1 MSKEEGT
8 FNLTGL
14 PDVQTP
20 NNKPI
25 PDGMRLDDYEFG
37 GPSELKSPDKLSPV
51 QVRKY
56 FGDAARDRFNQRSNW
71 LNKQR
76 SLACQQPISNF
87 RQLRQ
92 SFSESLGSAA
102 EEAALAAGGKK
113 KRKPKRLSQE
123 ILSKTDEEIIA
134 GIDFSCLDTPR
145 RAVSPEQLQVFDNI
159 MDDDDA
165 DIFSVANRSLNS
177 SHLKKR
183 KDTSDTKDEIRK
195 EFYDMDDRD
204 RPQDGVTEDQSG
216 RCVPTDSAFTSL
228 DFDDD
233 NVSQV
238 SVDSDLMSSFE
249 DPQLSRATQKFIK
262 TLRAKTPNLA
272 EVPRAGTGLNRPS
285 SPRSKYIMKCLA
297 GGVNPRASLILRK
310 TLTKELYL
318 QHYGMGDN
326 MAVMLAESL
335 AELPF
340 INSINIADNN
350 LTDAGMK
357 PLLDAAMVMP
367 KLTTLDMSDNVI
379 GPDTADALAELLTKK
394 PPTLERLLLRKADV
408 DDFEGERFVT
418 ALIGNETIRELDLS
432 NNLIGHAEILNTVM
446 PDLLTATEAV
456 AELLRTP
463 TCHLETLKLAW
474 NMIRL
479 DSGIDLAKS
488 LEINA
493 SLTYLDLRYNSLGHD
508 GGQALGNSLMENRT
522 LKTLL
527 ISNNNLDS
535 TACFV
540 LCIGIEQNLALKYVN
555 MDENPIGEAGA
566 RSLMY
571 VSTAVGSRLVLSA
584 ARCNTSLRDDAFWF
598 NQERPCRSYNLD
610 LSVNYDRAVA
620 FKVLALVANH
630 PTIIVNSA
638 SYQTSRNTK
647 PEKLEFVQVQLTDK
661 EAFLDDEQRTVLNNL
676 YKLQECAKDIAN
688 VEKLFN
694 DFDVDGSGE
703 ITRSEFTELLSNI
716 GIQVTE
722 SQITDVMSVY
732 DVDGGGTI
740 ELSEFLSFVRLQHV
754 EAGSRI
760 KDMIESQALVDVN
773 HKNIRYQPPR
783 SGFLNMQV
791 FDSYSK
797 KENFS
802 VLTTTNRNV
811 SSNVAEKMG
820 DVSTL
825 ITYAFQNSKLRLSE
839 AYRYYLTMYND
850 MGDKARVLSK
860 LLPQMALSS
869 EARMLVSKV
878 TNDDQVMVARVKQT
892 LGLAMRPIFGLANGF
907 YSLNLT
913 KPADRICFMKLLELS
928 TTVNS
933 KRMVLSKMGIGRIG
947 DTSQKNN
954 WSCFRNEFFNGNPI
968 AITIDNFTPLPQVGK
983 LEFDFSGALRPP
995 FKQVH
1000 LSDNK
1005 LTKVLMNMTLI
1016 PPDGKDANLKRLKR
1030 YTRDSN
1036 FTSKGDG
1043 NMIYTPSDAMAVE
1056 TGNVQYNFYE
1066 NLRLREEAVTNAIRA
1081 EEIKV
1086 DFMKEY
1092 NDAIQAE
1099 KDAEAER
1106 IAEEERRI
1114 AEEAFKNRRKKKRES
1129 TAAEE
1134 ENNTA
1139 NTEEVKNVISAVPPV
1154 VEMETSS
1161 RPLTP
1166 ASGRPTSPSDELDNM
1181 REDKDTKK
1189 NEKARN
1195 DQAESSR
1202 ERLRQLLKS
1211 SKITDGAKAARILE
1225 NLQDLLGDYWLLAKH
1240 LANIVAVFDV
1250 GKATHTELFGTYR
1263 VELVV
1268 SLFSRLIDVHN
1279 FDLVARE
1286 LTGFEMGCIYCRL
1299 GWLNVFN
1306 SMKPEG
1312 SFELAMGRW
1321 EERQIAKIAVVLSV
1335 IEPGI
1340 NFENVRFRW
1349 DKFVDPIPGWEV
1361 SQFWLTE
1368 DGMAKKGVFN
1378 YTFYSGE
1385 GKFLKGCEPHI
1396 PMRRAMLSMCLTEEW
1411 EVRKEGDLTEPND
1424 PQFKVGETYMMTM
1437 QDKWKNYFYPAVT
1450 VFDANYAVTRKV
1462 P

>member
-1 MSKEEGT
+1 
-8 FNLTGL
+8 
-14 PDVQTP
+14 
-20 NNKPI
+20 
-25 PDGMRLDDYEFG
+25 
-37 GPSELKSPDKLSPV
+37 
-51 QVRKY
+51 
-56 FGDAARDRFNQRSNW
+56 
-71 LNKQR
+71 
-76 SLACQQPISNF
+76 
-87 RQLRQ
+87 
-92 SFSESLGSAA
+92 
-102 EEAALAAGGKK
+102 
-113 KRKPKRLSQE
+113 
-123 ILSKTDEEIIA
+123 
-134 GIDFSCLDTPR
+134 
-145 RAVSPEQLQVFDNI
+145 
-159 MDDDDA
+159 
-165 DIFSVANRSLNS
+165 
-177 SHLKKR
+177 
-183 KDTSDTKDEIRK
+183 
-195 EFYDMDDRD
+195 
-204 RPQDGVTEDQSG
+204 
-216 RCVPTDSAFTSL
+216 
-228 DFDDD
+228 
-233 NVSQV
+233 
-238 SVDSDLMSSFE
+238 
-249 DPQLSRATQKFIK
+249 
-262 TLRAKTPNLA
+262 
-272 EVPRAGTGLNRPS
+272 
-285 SPRSKYIMKCLA
+285 
-297 GGVNPRASLILRK
+297 
-310 TLTKELYL
+310 
-318 QHYGMGDN
+318 
-326 MAVMLAESL
+326 
-335 AELPF
+335 
-340 INSINIADNN
+340 
-350 LTDAGMK
+350 
-357 PLLDAAMVMP
+357 
-367 KLTTLDMSDNVI
+367 
-379 GPDTADALAELLTKK
+379 
-394 PPTLERLLLRKADV
+394 LERLILRKADV

-418 ALIGNETIRELDLS
+418 ALIGNEMIKELDLS

-446 PDLLTATEAV
+446 PDLLTATEAI

-463 TCHLETLKLAW
+463 TCRLETLKLSW

-540 LCIGIEQNLALKYVN
+540 LCIGIEQNLALKSVN

-584 ARCNTSLRDDAFWF
+584 ARCNTSLRDESFWF
-598 NQERPCRSYNLD
+598 DQERPCRSYNLD
-610 LSVNYDRAVA
+610 LSNNYDRAVA

-638 SYQTSRNTK
+638 SYQPTKTTK
-647 PEKLEFVQVQLTDK
+647 PEAIDFVQVQLTDK

-694 DFDVDGSGE
+694 DFDTDGSGE
-703 ITRSEFTELLSNI
+703 ITRAEFTELLGNI

-740 ELSEFLSFVRLQHV
+740 ELAEFLSFVKLQHV

-773 HKNIRYQPPR
+773 HKNIRYKPPR
-783 SGFLNMQV
+783 SGFLQMQV

-797 KENFS
+797 KDNFS

-839 AYRYYLTMYND
+839 AYNFYMTMYND
-850 MGDKARVLSK
+850 IGDKARVLSK

-869 EARMLVSKV
+869 EARILVSKV

-954 WSCFRNEFFNGNPI
+954 WSCFRNEFFNGNPV
-968 AITIDNFTPLPQVGK
+968 AITIDNFTPLPTVGK

-995 FKQVH
+995 FNQVH

-1016 PPDGKDANLKRLKR
+1016 PADGKDDNLKRLKR
-1030 YTRDSN
+1030 YTRDANS
-1036 FTSKGDG
+1036 TVKGDG
-1043 NMIYTPSDAMAVE
+1043 NMIYTPSDTTAVE
-1056 TGNVQYNFYE
+1056 TGNVQYTFYE

-1099 KDAEAER
+1099 KDAELAKIEAEK
-1106 IAEEERRI
+1106 ERL
-1114 AEEAFKNRRKKKRES
+1114 AEEAKKNRRRKRTSTTTAEDNGTENLES
-1129 TAAEE
+1129 IGNTESGGVEIVEKAAED
-1134 ENNTA
+1134 NQ
-1139 NTEEVKNVISAVPPV
+1139 
-1154 VEMETSS
+1154 
-1161 RPLTP
+1161 PLTP
-1166 ASGRPTSPSDELDNM
+1166 VGECPPSPEAVENFLNPSE
-1181 REDKDTKK
+1181 KDHNK
-1189 NEKARN
+1189 NENARN
-1195 DQAESSR
+1195 AQAESSR
-1202 ERLRQLLKS
+1202 IRLRQLLKS
-1211 SKITDGAKAARILE
+1211 TKITDGAKSARILE
-1225 NLQDLLGDYWLLAKH
+1225 NLQDLLGDYWLLSKH
-1240 LANIVAVFDV
+1240 LANIVAVFEV
-1250 GKATHTELFGTYR
+1250 GKASHTELFGTYR

-1286 LTGFEMGCIYCRL
+1286 LTGYEMGCIYCRL
-1299 GWLNVFN
+1299 GWLNVYTP
-1306 SMKPEG
+1306 MKPEG
-1312 SFELAMGRW
+1312 AFELAMSRW
-1321 EERQIAKIAVVLSV
+1321 EERQVAKIAVVLSV

-1378 YTFYSGE
+1378 FTFYSGE
-1385 GKFLKGCEPHI
+1385 GRFLKGCEPHI
-1396 PMRRAMLSMCLTEEW
+1396 PMRRAMLSMVSL
-1411 EVRKEGDLTEPND
+1411 
-1424 PQFKVGETYMMTM
+1424 
-1437 QDKWKNYFYPAVT
+1437 
-1450 VFDANYAVTRKV
+1450 
-1462 P
+1462 